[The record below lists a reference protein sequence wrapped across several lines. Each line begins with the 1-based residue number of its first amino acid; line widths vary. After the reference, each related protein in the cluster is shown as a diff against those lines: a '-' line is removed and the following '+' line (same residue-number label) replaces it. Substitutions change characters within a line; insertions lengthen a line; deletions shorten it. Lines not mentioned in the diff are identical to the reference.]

1 MKHLL
6 FYNEFSQARSVKY
19 CHAERSEGS
28 LYEVPTSSPWMC
40 TNIVATGSN
49 GCSPWKQHHG
59 SLADLRCQETGG
71 VTRLVTHTGLS
82 RWAERCFASLSM
94 TVPNLNTKTHY
105 RPPVKPGELQKCSE
119 AATLRDDVT
128 RWGCKIITGELF
140 ICETSS

>member
-1 MKHLL
+1 MC
-6 FYNEFSQARSVKY
+6 
-19 CHAERSEGS
+19 CHPERSEGS

-82 RWAERCFASLSM
+82 RSAARCFPFATLRASAHALSM
-94 TVPNLNTKTHY
+94 TGRDLSVEE
-105 RPPVKPGELQKCSE
+105 ELSRSFEPCLKFIIVGPTFM
-119 AATLRDDVT
+119 ARDRSQLQGMRFPSPWHD
-128 RWGCKIITGELF
+128 EDF
-140 ICETSS
+140 